1 MDQDNAIRELL
12 RTSRVIAVVGLS
24 ADEGKPSNAVAR
36 YLMEKGYK
44 VIPVNPGQETI
55 LGQTSYKSLADI
67 DEKVDIVDIF
77 MKADKILPL
86 VRDALALSPAAIWL
100 QLGIVNE
107 EARGLADAE
116 KIMFVMDKCVKQEHT
131 RLLQGASR
139 PAAV

>member
-1 MDQDNAIRELL
+1 MNQDNAIKELL

-24 ADEGKPSNAVAR
+24 ADEDKPSNVVAR
-36 YLMEKGYK
+36 YLMDKGYK

-55 LGQTSYKSLADI
+55 LGQKSYKSLADI

-77 MKADKILPL
+77 MKAEKVLPF
-86 VRDALALSPAAIWL
+86 VRDAITLRPSAIWL

-107 EARGLADAE
+107 EAKSVADAD

-131 RLLQGASR
+131 RLLQR
-139 PAAV
+139 PR

>member
-1 MDQDNAIRELL
+1 MNQDNAIKELL

-24 ADEGKPSNAVAR
+24 ADEDKPSNVVAR
-36 YLMEKGYK
+36 YLMDKGYK

-55 LGQTSYKSLADI
+55 LGQKSYKSLADI

-77 MKADKILPL
+77 MKAEKVLPF
-86 VRDALALSPAAIWL
+86 VRDAIRLRPSAIWL

-107 EARGLADAE
+107 EAKSVADAD

-131 RLLQGASR
+131 RLLQR
-139 PAAV
+139 PS

>member
-1 MDQDNAIRELL
+1 MNQDNAIKELL

-24 ADEGKPSNAVAR
+24 ADEDKPSNVVAR
-36 YLMEKGYK
+36 YLMDKGYK

-55 LGQTSYKSLADI
+55 LGQKSYKSLADI

-77 MKADKILPL
+77 MKAEKVLPF
-86 VRDALALSPAAIWL
+86 VRDAITLRPSAIWL

-107 EARGLADAE
+107 EAKNVADAE

-131 RLLQGASR
+131 RLLQGS
-139 PAAV
+139 

>member
-1 MDQDNAIRELL
+1 MNQDNAIKELL

-24 ADEGKPSNAVAR
+24 ADEDKPSNVVAR
-36 YLMEKGYK
+36 YLMDKGYK

-55 LGQTSYKSLADI
+55 LGQKSYKSLADI

-77 MKADKILPL
+77 MKAEKVLPF
-86 VRDALALSPAAIWL
+86 VRDAIRLRPSAIWL

-107 EARGLADAE
+107 EAKSVADAD

-131 RLLQGASR
+131 RLLQRAS
-139 PAAV
+139 

>member
-1 MDQDNAIRELL
+1 MNQDNAIKELL

-24 ADEGKPSNAVAR
+24 ADEDKPSNVVAR
-36 YLMEKGYK
+36 YLMDKGYK

-55 LGQTSYKSLADI
+55 LGQKSYKSLADI

-77 MKADKILPL
+77 MKAEKVLPF
-86 VRDALALSPAAIWL
+86 VRDAITLRPSAIWL

-107 EARGLADAE
+107 EAKNVADAE

-131 RLLQGASR
+131 RLLQR
-139 PAAV
+139 PS

>member
-1 MDQDNAIRELL
+1 MNQDNAIKELL

-24 ADEGKPSNAVAR
+24 ADEDKPSNVVAR
-36 YLMEKGYK
+36 YLMDKGYK

-55 LGQTSYKSLADI
+55 LGQKSYKSLADI

-77 MKADKILPL
+77 MKAEKVLPF
-86 VRDALALSPAAIWL
+86 VRDAITLRPSAIWL

-107 EARGLADAE
+107 EAKSVADAD

-131 RLLQGASR
+131 RLLQR
-139 PAAV
+139 PS

>member
-1 MDQDNAIRELL
+1 M

-24 ADEGKPSNAVAR
+24 ADVDKPSNVVAR

-55 LGQTSYKSLADI
+55 LGQKSYKSLADI

-77 MKADKILPL
+77 MKPERVLPF
-86 VRDALALSPAAIWL
+86 VRDAIKLRPSAIWL

-107 EARGLADAE
+107 EAKDLADADN
-116 KIMFVMDKCVKQEHT
+116 IMFVMDKCVKQEHT
-131 RLLQGASR
+131 RLL
-139 PAAV
+139 

>member
-1 MDQDNAIRELL
+1 MNQDNAIKELL

-24 ADEGKPSNAVAR
+24 ADEDKPSNVVAR
-36 YLMEKGYK
+36 YLMDKGYK

-55 LGQTSYKSLADI
+55 LGQKSYKSLADI

-77 MKADKILPL
+77 IKAEKVLPF
-86 VRDALALSPAAIWL
+86 VRDAIKLRPSAIWL

-107 EARGLADAE
+107 EAKNVADAE

-131 RLLQGASR
+131 RLLQR
-139 PAAV
+139 PR

>member
-1 MDQDNAIRELL
+1 MNQDNAIKELL

-24 ADEGKPSNAVAR
+24 ADEDKPSNVVAR
-36 YLMEKGYK
+36 YLMDKGYK

-55 LGQTSYKSLADI
+55 LGQKSYKSLADI

-77 MKADKILPL
+77 MKAEKVLPF
-86 VRDALALSPAAIWL
+86 VRDAITLRPSAIWL

-107 EARGLADAE
+107 EAKNVADAE

-131 RLLQGASR
+131 RLLQR
-139 PAAV
+139 PR